1 MAAVVLCVAVLAV
14 PALFA
19 LNVLLL
25 VLLALS
31 FNLLFGMTG
40 LLSFGH
46 AAFYAA
52 GAYATA
58 LLLRAGAPLL
68 PGVLAGAPRFD
79 SNSAKASR
87 TAAVSSSSTQGLVRN
102 LKIEPRLTASVTDC
116 RSV

>member
-1 MAAVVLCVAVLAV
+1 MEPVAQSAAGRTAAAAVLCVAVLAV
-14 PALFA
+14 PALFGAFAQYFA

-52 GAYATA
+52 RAYSTA
-58 LLLRAGAPLL
+58 LMLRAAGPPLPAVIAAALGAA
-68 PGVLAGAPRFD
+68 VLAAVVGAFC
-79 SNSAKASR
+79 
-87 TAAVSSSSTQGLVRN
+87 VRHT
-102 LKIEPRLTASVTDC
+102 RVYFS
-116 RSV
+116 